1 MKAGIFDP
9 YLDTLGG
16 GERYA
21 MTVAEALLRKDW
33 QVDIF
38 WPNNEIPNDKIKEKI
53 IQKFSLDIKRINF
66 VPYSPRTSNLLNRIK
81 FEHGY
86 NFLFYFSDGSIPL
99 MFSKKNFLHFQVPF
113 KNCLR
118 KSFRNTFKLKRIDV
132 VVCNS
137 FFTKTVIDECL
148 DIKST
153 VVYPPVDVESFSP
166 FKKENIILS
175 VGRFSQLLQGKR
187 QDVLLDAFKEL
198 IKLNDLKE
206 WKLILAGGNEV
217 GGGGFANKLRMA
229 AGGFP
234 IEIVENPS
242 FEELKK
248 LYGEAKIFWTASGY
262 GMDEERE
269 PERVE
274 HFGMSTV
281 EAMAAGCVPIVMGK
295 GGQKEIIENGKNGL
309 FWQEKEEL
317 KNLTMETINNPQKAQ
332 TISKNAILRSK
343 DYSKEV
349 FYSRFYSLV
358 DNESS

>member
-66 VPYSPRTSNLLNRIK
+66 VPYSPRTSNLLNRMK

-118 KSFRNTFKLKRIDV
+118 KSFKNTFKLKRIDV

-198 IKLNDLKE
+198 VKLNDLKE

-229 AGGFP
+229 AEGFP
-234 IEIVENPS
+234 IEIIENPPFS
-242 FEELKK
+242 ELVK
-248 LYGEAKIFWTASGY
+248 LYGSAKIFWTASGY
-262 GMDEERE
+262 GIDEEKE
-269 PERVE
+269 PEKVE
-274 HFGMSTV
+274 HFGITTV
-281 EAMAAGCVPIVMGK
+281 EAMAAGCIPVVQGK
-295 GGQKEIIENGKNGL
+295 GGQKEIVEEGKSGFL
-309 FWQEKEEL
+309 WLSTEEL
-317 KNLTMETINNPQKAQ
+317 VTSTLKVIRNNELSERIFTNAVQK
-332 TISKNAILRSK
+332 
-343 DYSKEV
+343 SKEFSKEK
-349 FYSRFYSLV
+349 FYEKIYSLI
-358 DNESS
+358 